1 MTTYSQRRLQSKSN
15 NHQSIKSMNTLPSF
29 LTHLL
34 LHMHK
39 YKKPQHFLKCCF
51 TYAANAHWNTSLGLF
66 TFHYASVNSSC
77 TQTQPPPR
85 PRRPDPRALAF
96 FLPWMANSWG
106 WELLSCQI
114 TGGGDEKRG
123 QIPRPPSTRQH
134 SSLIEQSGKCH
145 FTQFNVWFFVS
156 INVLF

>member
-1 MTTYSQRRLQSKSN
+1 MTTYSQKRLQRKSN
-15 NHQSIKSMNTLPSF
+15 NQSIKSMNTLPSF

-34 LHMHK
+34 LNMHK

-51 TYAANAHWNTSLGLF
+51 SYAANSTHRNTSPGLF

-77 TQTQPPPR
+77 TQTHPPPR

-106 WELLSCQI
+106 WRLLHCKI
-114 TGGGDEKRG
+114 TWGVDEKRG
-123 QIPRPPSTRQH
+123 QMPRPLSTRQH

-145 FTQFNVWFFVS
+145 FKQFNLWFFVS